1 MEEDP
6 FINKNNQLFKN
17 HIKENDIEKNCQNE
31 YTQYENENK
40 KNIEWYSKEN
50 KCSKWYIYG
59 IIFTLCV
66 ILTII
71 ILFILLSQH

>member
-6 FINKNNQLFKN
+6 FINNNNKLLNK
-17 HIKENDIEKNCQNE
+17 HIKENDIEKHCQNE
-31 YTQYENENK
+31 YTQYEEK
-40 KNIEWYSKEN
+40 KDIKWYSKEN
-50 KCSKWYIYG
+50 KCSEWYIYA
-59 IIFTLCV
+59 IIFTICV